1 MHYFLQPS
9 VIKCLITD
17 GVSWVSWLCFIATQL
32 CCLVNTL
39 FTLLINGALIRKYL
53 SVFEDFYRK
62 NAQINDFGNVISEN
76 YVWNKR

>member
-1 MHYFLQPS
+1 M
-9 VIKCLITD
+9 
-17 GVSWVSWLCFIATQL
+17 VSPESPDYVLSQL
-32 CCLVNTL
+32 SCCLVNTL

-76 YVWNKR
+76 YV

>member
-1 MHYFLQPS
+1 M
-9 VIKCLITD
+9 
-17 GVSWVSWLCFIATQL
+17 VSPESPDYVLSQL
-32 CCLVNTL
+32 SCVVWSTPV

-76 YVWNKR
+76 YV